1 MISNADGTATSLP
14 KQNILLR
21 WKEGIEIYELPSNAN
36 NQEDGKLR
44 TLVKGHCKFHSL
56 SKDGRKVV
64 TSVTGKGVIVFNI
77 GEGENDAI
85 PLDGNT
91 EKAACAY
98 FSPLGNFIATW
109 ERYNKDEDNLKLWSS
124 STGTLLKS
132 WVCKSTPK
140 HLLSQQRQQEST
152 YGAYN
157 VLQWTADEKLMMFG
171 GSGNQIV
178 VYSGDKFETV
188 ATKIRC
194 ENIRSFSASPKLN
207 GYLLATFV
215 PEVKGKPGRVSLLTI
230 NQNAGSETW
239 QSKELIGKSFYQTEE
254 CNVHWSPLGDA
265 MLVVTQM
272 TVDRTGTSYY
282 GSANVY
288 LFTMD
293 NAIQVTL
300 PNSKNAT
307 VGIVHDIAWNPN
319 VVNKP
324 PTFAMVSGPMPAM
337 TSLHHGYTADAI
349 FLFGQNH
356 RNTVV
361 WSPHGRFLAFG
372 GFGNLA
378 GNFDF
383 WDRNK
388 GKRIPRYASSTSSEL
403 IYGNSASSAPVG
415 HGFSPSS
422 RMFMISTTSPRMNV
436 ENGIQIFRYNGE
448 ELQLPTCL
456 KGRYLPDKLYYAE
469 FVPPISTSAYPDRPQ
484 TPLPKRAPTDIKAAA
499 ASTTTTSKP
508 TSGTGGKYV
517 PPSMRNSNR
526 TGSLAERMRRERESN
541 LAGPVKVT
549 KQNTSSIPGLAPK
562 KTIPGMAP
570 VTTTSK
576 SKKSRNKNKKASNSE
591 LPKPKPVTEKPK
603 GTPPPPPP
611 QEPIQQQQQDPEKR
625 AKKIKKLLKQID
637 ELKASDKELND
648 DQKRKIKSYDQ
659 LCAELKELGF

>member
-1 MISNADGTATSLP
+1 MKSNTDETTLP

-21 WKEGIEIYELPSNAN
+21 WKEGIEIYELPNT
-36 NQEDGKLR
+36 QEEGKLR
-44 TLVKGHCKFHSL
+44 TLVQGHCKFHSL
-56 SKDGRKVV
+56 SKDGKKVV
-64 TSVTGKGVIVFNI
+64 TYATGKKGVVVYNVED
-77 GEGENDAI
+77 GNGVALE
-85 PLDGNT
+85 GNT
-91 EKAACAY
+91 EKVACAY
-98 FSPLGNFIATW
+98 FSPLGTYIATW
-109 ERYNKDEDNLKLWSS
+109 ERYNKEEDNLKLWSS
-124 STGTLLKS
+124 TTGALLKS
-132 WVCKSTPK
+132 WVCRSTPK
-140 HLLSQQRQQEST
+140 HLSSQQRQQECSL
-152 YGAYN
+152 GAYN
-157 VLQWTADEKLMMFG
+157 VLQWTSDEKLLMFG
-171 GSGNQIV
+171 GGGNQIV
-178 VYSGDKFETV
+178 VYSGYDAVV
-188 ATKIRC
+188 AKIKC
-194 ENIRSFSASPKLN
+194 ENMRSFSISPKTN

-215 PEVKGKPGRVSLLTI
+215 PEVKGKPGRVSLLSLEESS
-230 NQNAGSETW
+230 NGNWS
-239 QSKELIGKSFYQTEE
+239 SKELIGKSFYQTEE

-288 LFTMD
+288 LFTTD
-293 NAIQVTL
+293 NAIQVSL
-300 PNSKNAT
+300 PNCKNT

-319 VVNKP
+319 VNNKP

-337 TSLHHGYTADAI
+337 TSLHHGYTGEAI
-349 FLFGQNH
+349 YLFGQNH

-388 GKRIPRYASSTSSEL
+388 GKRIPRYASPTSSEM

-415 HGFSPSS
+415 YAFSPSS

-448 ELQLPTCL
+448 EMALPSGL
-456 KGRYLPDKLYYAE
+456 NGRYLPDKLLYAE
-469 FVPPISTSAYPDRPQ
+469 FLPAVNLSVYPDRPQ
-484 TPLPKRAPTDIKAAA
+484 TPLPKRA
-499 ASTTTTSKP
+499 ASDNTTTTPTTTTSKP
-508 TSGTGGKYV
+508 AAGKYV
-517 PPSMRNSNR
+517 PPSMRNSSR
-526 TGSLAERMRRERESN
+526 TGSLAERMRREREAN

-549 KQNTSSIPGLAPK
+549 RQNNSSIPGLAPK

-576 SKKSRNKNKKASNSE
+576 RKKNKPKNNN
-591 LPKPKPVTEKPK
+591 KPKPVEAPKPVEPK
-603 GTPPPPPP
+603 PQV
-611 QEPIQQQQQDPEKR
+611 QEPTQQDPEKR
-625 AKKIKKLLKQID
+625 AKKIKKLLKQIN

-648 DQKRKIKSYDQ
+648 DQKRKIESYDR

>member
-1 MISNADGTATSLP
+1 MKSNVDETVTSVP

-21 WKEGIEIYELPSNAN
+21 WKEGIEIYELSSNPK
-36 NQEDGKLR
+36 NQEGKLR
-44 TLVKGHCKFHSL
+44 TLVKGNCKFHSL

-64 TSVTGKGVIVFNI
+64 TYVTGKGVVVYDM
-77 GEGENDAI
+77 GAEGGNDAV

-91 EKAACAY
+91 ERVACAY

-109 ERYNKDEDNLKLWSS
+109 ERYNKEDDNLKLWSS

-132 WVCKSTPK
+132 WVCRSTPK

-152 YGAYN
+152 CGAYN
-157 VLQWTADEKLMMFG
+157 VLQWTTDEKLLMFG

-178 VYSGDKFETV
+178 VYSGGKFESV

-194 ENIRSFSASPKLN
+194 ENIRSFSVSPKLN
-207 GYLLATFV
+207 GYLLATFI
-215 PEVKGKPGRVSLLTI
+215 PEVKGKPGRVSLLSI
-230 NQNAGSETW
+230 DKNAGLETW

-319 VVNKP
+319 VTNKP
-324 PTFAMVSGPMPAM
+324 PTFAMVSGAMPAM
-337 TSLHHGYTADAI
+337 TSLHHGYTAEAI
-349 FLFGQNH
+349 YLFGQNH

-403 IYGNSASSAPVG
+403 MYGNSASSAPVCY
-415 HGFSPSS
+415 GFSPSS
-422 RMFMISTTSPRMNV
+422 RMFMIGTTSPRMNV

-448 ELQLPTCL
+448 ELQLPSCV
-456 KGRYLPDKLYYAE
+456 KGRYLPNKLYYAE
-469 FVPPISTSAYPDRPQ
+469 FVPSLDTSEYPDRPQ
-484 TPLPKRAPTDIKAAA
+484 TPLPKRAPTDTNSTA

-508 TSGTGGKYV
+508 TAGTGGKYV
-517 PPSMRNSNR
+517 PPSMRNSSR
-526 TGSLAERMRRERESN
+526 TGSLAERMRREREAN

-549 KQNTSSIPGLAPK
+549 KQNTSSVPGLAPK

-570 VTTTSK
+570 VTTSK
-576 SKKSRNKNKKASNSE
+576 SRKSKNKNKKASNNDSSE
-591 LPKPKPVTEKPK
+591 PKPKPATVLPKVT
-603 GTPPPPPP
+603 PPP
-611 QEPIQQQQQDPEKR
+611 QEPIQEPQDAEKR
-625 AKKIKKLLKQID
+625 VKKIKKLLKQID
-637 ELKASDKELND
+637 ELKASDKELNE
-648 DQKRKIKSYDQ
+648 DQKRKIDSYDK
-659 LCAELKELGF
+659 LCAELKDLSVKI